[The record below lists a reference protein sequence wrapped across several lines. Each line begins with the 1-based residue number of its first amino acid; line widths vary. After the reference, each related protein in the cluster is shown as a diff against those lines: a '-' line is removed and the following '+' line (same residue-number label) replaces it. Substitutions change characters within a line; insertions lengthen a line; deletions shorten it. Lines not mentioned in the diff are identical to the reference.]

1 MNLTFYA
8 TDVKVCQDEGV
19 RRSIDKPKEVRRK
32 IIN

>member
-19 RRSIDKPKEVRRK
+19 RRSIDLFQRK
-32 IIN
+32 SEEK